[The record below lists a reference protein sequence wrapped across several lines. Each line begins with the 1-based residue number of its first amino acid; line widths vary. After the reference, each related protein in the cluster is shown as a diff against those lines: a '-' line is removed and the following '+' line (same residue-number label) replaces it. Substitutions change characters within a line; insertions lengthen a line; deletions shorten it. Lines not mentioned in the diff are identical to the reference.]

1 MLKGRGWQMKR
12 LQACRD
18 VACML
23 LGGRK
28 RDREYEGCRDGRQ
41 RDAVASRNETVQ
53 AYISKTE
60 LY

>member
-1 MLKGRGWQMKR
+1 MKR

-28 RDREYEGCRDGRQ
+28 RDDRQRLYEGCRDGRQ
-41 RDAVASRNETVQ
+41 R
-53 AYISKTE
+53 
-60 LY
+60 LYEGCRDGRQRI

>member
-1 MLKGRGWQMKR
+1 MKR